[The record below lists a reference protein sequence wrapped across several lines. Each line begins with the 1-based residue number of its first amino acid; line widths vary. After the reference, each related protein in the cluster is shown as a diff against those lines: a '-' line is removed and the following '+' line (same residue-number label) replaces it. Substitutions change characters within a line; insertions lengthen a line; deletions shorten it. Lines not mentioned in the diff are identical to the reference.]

1 MVFSWA
7 RCKKSLQSIPELL
20 SHFALPLIG
29 MHLINMGF
37 NQAMIILQ
45 EIRMEAKSD
54 SFIPQMFA
62 VAIIGFL
69 IQSLFKVL
77 AVLLISYH
85 FYQKTPLLLF
95 IKKHTE
101 LGLIES
107 LRAFAK
113 AVLWGFLFIIPG
125 IVKMIRY
132 QFVMYIVASSKKY
145 EAGDVDALEA
155 SEKLTDGRFWSLTSL
170 ILLLAIAAFALSTS
184 QSILQAPMEVL
195 LLETV
200 GFFFLC
206 WQGIY
211 LLFLFQDL
219 LQKQESR

>member
-1 MVFSWA
+1 
-7 RCKKSLQSIPELL
+7 
-20 SHFALPLIG
+20 

-62 VAIIGFL
+62 VAIVGFL

-85 FYQKTPLLLF
+85 FYHKSSLPAFLR
-95 IKKHTE
+95 KHTE

-113 AVLWGFLFIIPG
+113 AVLWGFLFIVPG

-132 QFVMYIVASSKKY
+132 QFVVYIVASSKQY
-145 EAGDVDALEA
+145 EAGELDALAA
-155 SEKLTDGRFWSLTSL
+155 SEKLTYGRFWSLTTL
-170 ILLLAIAAFALSTS
+170 ILLLASAAFALTTS
-184 QSILQAPMEVL
+184 RSILQAPAEVL
-195 LLETV
+195 VLETL

-206 WQGIY
+206 WQGLY

-219 LQKQESR
+219 LQKQELR

>member
-1 MVFSWA
+1 MVFSWV

-20 SHFALPLIG
+20 SHFALPLIA
-29 MHLINMGF
+29 MHVMNMGF

-62 VAIIGFL
+62 IAFIGFL
-69 IQSLFKVL
+69 VQSLFKVV

-85 FYQKTPLLLF
+85 FYHKSPLLSFL
-95 IKKHTE
+95 KKHTE

-107 LRAFAK
+107 LRAFFK
-113 AVLWGFLFIIPG
+113 SVLWGFLFIIPG
-125 IVKMIRY
+125 IIKMIRY
-132 QFVMYIVASSKKY
+132 QFVVYIVASSKKY
-145 EAGDVDALEA
+145 EAGELDALEA
-155 SEKLTDGRFWSLTSL
+155 SEKLSEGRFWSLTTL
-170 ILLLAIAAFALSTS
+170 ILILATMAFALSTS
-184 QSILQAPMEVL
+184 QSILQAPTEVL
-195 LLETV
+195 VLETV

-206 WQGIY
+206 WQGLY

-219 LQKQESR
+219 QQKQGER